1 MALIVGA
8 EQSYRLIVQ
17 KQFSTM
23 DPEVP
28 GSRSVLQFITNT
40 SRSQAVEIEFD
51 YYREGRS
58 VRFGPPG
65 ETSVHTS
72 ESLAKMGLI
81 GVYEFFY
88 EVDSNFQEGYLSG
101 IEIRK
106 GLSACLRQSGSPM
119 VVSQP

>member
-1 MALIVGA
+1 MAMIKGA

-40 SRSQAVEIEFD
+40 SRSQAVEIEHNFFCD
-51 YYREGRS
+51 GRS

-65 ETSVHTS
+65 ETSVHASKQLLET
-72 ESLAKMGLI
+72 GLI

-88 EVDSNFQEGYLSG
+88 EVDRGVRESYLSG

-106 GLSACLRQSGSPM
+106 GLSACLRQSDSPM
-119 VVSQP
+119 AVSQP